1 MTMRDKLAQLE
12 SLLRQMESVV
22 VAYSGGVDSTLL
34 LKVAHDCLGERALAL
49 TAVSPSQPA
58 HEREQALDIVRQIGA
73 RHVLFESNELDDP
86 RYTANTPDRCYFC
99 KGHICEQLLAYARRE
114 GYRHVIEGTNVDD
127 LGDHR
132 PGHRAARELGVRS
145 PLQEVGL
152 NKAEVRQLARELGLP
167 NWDKPSAACLAS
179 RVPYGT
185 PIDEKTL
192 AQIEEAESALRQ
204 LGFRQLRVRHHDPV
218 ARIEL
223 EPKDLG
229 QALAQ
234 REAIVAALKAAG
246 YTYVAL
252 DLAGFRSGSLNEEW
266 KTDGS

>member
-1 MTMRDKLAQLE
+1 MQEKLTQLE
-12 SLLRQMESVV
+12 NLLRQMESVV
-22 VAYSGGVDSTLL
+22 VAHSGGVDSSLL
-34 LKVAHDCLGERALAL
+34 LKVAHDSLGERALAL
-49 TAVSPSQPA
+49 TAVSPSQPT
-58 HEREQALDIVRQIGA
+58 HEREQARAIARQIGA

-86 RYTANTPDRCYFC
+86 RYTANTPDRCYVC
-99 KGHICEQLLAYARRE
+99 KGHICQQLLAYARRE
-114 GYRHVIEGTNVDD
+114 GYRYVVEGTNADD

-152 NKAEVRQLARELGLP
+152 SKVEIRQLARELGLP

-185 PIDEKTL
+185 PIDEQTL
-192 AQIEEAESALRQ
+192 AQIEAAEAALRR
-204 LGFRQLRVRHHDPV
+204 LGFRQLRVRHHGPV

-223 EPKDLG
+223 EPDDLS

-234 REAIVAALKAAG
+234 REVIVAALKAAG

-252 DLAGFRSGSLNEEW
+252 DLAGFRSGSLNEGWE
-266 KTDGS
+266 TNGP